1 MKEALHNLGI
11 EWTALI
17 AQGVNFGILL
27 LVLWKFVYKPVLKI
41 LDDRSKKVEESIK
54 NAQLIEEKLAK
65 ASDESAKIIEN
76 AKKEAGKIISESKN
90 SAKEIS
96 QKILCDAEEKSKK
109 IISDTNLAVAKEK
122 EEIFE
127 SVKTEVASL
136 VKTSVAAILSDDK
149 LNVNDKLVNEALDKF
164 SK

>member
-1 MKEALHNLGI
+1 MEEALHNLGI

-17 AQGVNFGILL
+17 AQGINFSILL

-41 LDDRSKKVEESIK
+41 LDERSSKVEESIK
-54 NAQLIEEKLAK
+54 NTLAIEEKLAK

-76 AKKEAGKIISESKN
+76 AKKEADKIIGESKN

-96 QKILCDAEEKSKK
+96 QKIIEDAEEKSKK
-109 IISDTNLAVAKEK
+109 IINDTNIAVAKEK

-127 SVKTEVASL
+127 SVKAEVASL
-136 VKTSVAAILSDDK
+136 VKTSVATILNDDK
-149 LNVNDKLVNEALDKF
+149 LNVNDKLVNEALEKF

>member
-1 MKEALHNLGI
+1 MEEALHNLGI

-17 AQGVNFGILL
+17 AQGINFSILL

-41 LDDRSKKVEESIK
+41 LDERSSKVEESIK
-54 NAQLIEEKLAK
+54 NTLAIEEKLAK

-76 AKKEAGKIISESKN
+76 AKKEADKIIGESKN

-96 QKILCDAEEKSKK
+96 QKIIEDAEEKSKK
-109 IISDTNLAVAKEK
+109 IINDTNIAVAKEK

-136 VKTSVAAILSDDK
+136 VKTSIATILNDDK
-149 LNVNDKLVNEALDKF
+149 LNVNDKLVNEALEKF